1 MTKGNVR
8 REVHPDPAMDE
19 NREGHGLEE
28 SGNRRYTEKGYRN
41 CPTSLL
47 KTWRLHDHPQTTI

>member
-1 MTKGNVR
+1 MLEV
-8 REVHPDPAMDE
+8 EVHPDPTMDE

-28 SGNRRYTEKGYRN
+28 SGNRRYTEKGCRN

-47 KTWRLHDHPQTTI
+47 KTWRLHDHPQTTL